1 MNLWAYISNAG
12 GAFVAEKHLMMQF
25 LLLGPRNGMI
35 RKVLLLLTLPLWLLL
50 MKTYQAQVM
59 LLLTCSPMLL
69 S

>member
-1 MNLWAYISNAG
+1 
-12 GAFVAEKHLMMQF
+12 MMQF

-59 LLLTCSPMLL
+59 LLLTCFPMLL